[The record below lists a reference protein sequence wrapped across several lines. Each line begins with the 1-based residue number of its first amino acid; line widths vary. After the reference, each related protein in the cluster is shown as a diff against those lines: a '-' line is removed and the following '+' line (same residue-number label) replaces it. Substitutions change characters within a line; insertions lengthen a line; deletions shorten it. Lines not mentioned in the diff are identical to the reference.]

1 MQQKMILKEYTF
13 LLESKTYLAFLKTR
27 LVNNLNVNNL
37 NNINDDSSKLIN
49 LVIYK
54 FFYIRK
60 FYKQKWSSKTSN
72 ALAAIFKNVDFS

>member
-13 LLESKTYLAFLKTR
+13 LLESKTYLAFLKTK

-72 ALAAIFKNVDFS
+72 ALAAFFKNVDFS

>member
-13 LLESKTYLAFLKTR
+13 LLESKTYLAFLKTK

-54 FFYIRK
+54 FFYIRT

>member
-1 MQQKMILKEYTF
+1 MQQKVILKEYTF
-13 LLESKTYLAFLKTR
+13 LLESKTYLAFLKTK

-60 FYKQKWSSKTSN
+60 FYKQK
-72 ALAAIFKNVDFS
+72 

>member
-13 LLESKTYLAFLKTR
+13 LLESKTYLAFLKTK

>member
-1 MQQKMILKEYTF
+1 MILKEYTF
-13 LLESKTYLAFLKTR
+13 LLESKTYLAFLKTK

>member
-1 MQQKMILKEYTF
+1 MILKEYTF
-13 LLESKTYLAFLKTR
+13 LLESKTYLAFLKTK

-60 FYKQKWSSKTSN
+60 FYEQKWSSKTSN

>member
-1 MQQKMILKEYTF
+1 MILKEYTF
-13 LLESKTYLAFLKTR
+13 LLESKTYLAFLKTK

-54 FFYIRK
+54 FFDIRK

>member
-1 MQQKMILKEYTF
+1 MILKEYTF

>member
-1 MQQKMILKEYTF
+1 MILKEYTF

-60 FYKQKWSSKTSN
+60 FYKQKWSLKTSN

>member
-13 LLESKTYLAFLKTR
+13 LLESKTYLAFLKIK

-54 FFYIRK
+54 FFYIRT
-60 FYKQKWSSKTSN
+60 FYKQK
-72 ALAAIFKNVDFS
+72 